1 MGNISK
7 IKAKLEQ
14 YKRELQKQTQYKD
27 GLPGSALDI
36 VNTLL
41 KDLKE
46 IEAENNWIPTR
57 ERLPENGSA
66 VMTCFSSGQVSPLL
80 YTGNG
85 NFHGM
90 YGDYSTE
97 TIVKWQPLPKLF
109 EEECEK
115 KELIETGRYC
125 DMDKDTLQKAKE
137 LESDIGSI
145 TKILEERDKHH
156 WIQVVSPR
164 TDDGQSR
171 RFQDDL
177 AEWLRQQKEI
187 YEKELADL

>member
-1 MGNISK
+1 
-7 IKAKLEQ
+7 
-14 YKRELQKQTQYKD
+14 
-27 GLPGSALDI
+27 
-36 VNTLL
+36 
-41 KDLKE
+41 
-46 IEAENNWIPTR
+46 
-57 ERLPENGSA
+57 
-66 VMTCFSSGQVSPLL
+66 
-80 YTGNG
+80 
-85 NFHGM
+85 
-90 YGDYSTE
+90 
-97 TIVKWQPLPKLF
+97 
-109 EEECEK
+109 
-115 KELIETGRYC
+115 
-125 DMDKDTLQKAKE
+125 MDKDTLQKAKE